1 MTVLT
6 PRQQEII
13 SNISPGADQV
23 QLGAL
28 MEQALSGVLPPGS
41 VTVGEIALTT
51 GSLILGAASVGSALD
66 VSGDTKIL
74 IGNGTT
80 GAMFVLGGDVTMTNG
95 GVVTIGTL
103 AHALSVDHMIDVEDS
118 QVGGAANGSVIKK
131 QLVAGEAYT
140 VTTAGVMVK
149 MYGEATATVPSGEFC
164 ALYASLKGLH
174 TDPGNN
180 TSIISAH
187 VHASNT
193 TVVHAGLWVYG
204 DVTNGVKA
212 SGSTLT
218 NLLDISEATA
228 VANVISLPA
237 LSTAPCSGQTTADYT
252 FTKTV
257 KLSILIG
264 GAQYYLI
271 ADTTA

>member
-1 MTVLT
+1 MTKYGFRNNDLSVNDIT
-6 PRQQEII
+6 VENDMTIEGDMTFGDA
-13 SNISPGADQV
+13 SADTFTCTGAALFSDTV
-23 QLGAL
+23 GVTGAL
-28 MEQALSGVLPPGS
+28 TGTSGAFSTTLGVTGAATLASTLDVTGIANFAETLAANKSIMLLDEQAGGS
-41 VTVGEIALTT
+41 
-51 GSLILGAASVGSALD
+51 
-66 VSGDTKIL
+66 
-74 IGNGTT
+74 
-80 GAMFVLGGDVTMTNG
+80 
-95 GVVTIGTL
+95 
-103 AHALSVDHMIDVEDS
+103 
-118 QVGGAANGSVIKK
+118 ANGSIFKK

-140 VTTAGVMVK
+140 TTTAASMFK

-164 ALYASLKGLH
+164 AIYASLKGLH

-193 TVVHAGLWVYG
+193 TVVHAGVWLYG
-204 DVTNGVKA
+204 DMTNGFKM

-218 NLLDISEATA
+218 NALDLSQATA
-228 VANVISLPA
+228 VTNVISLPA
-237 LSTAPCSGQTTADYT
+237 LGTAPCSTQTTSDYT

-257 KLSILIG
+257 KLSIEIG